1 MSRSKKEST
10 VLQFPCSLVD
20 RQVQIFRDYTI
31 LLGGSGEE
39 VARAIAKTSCS
50 DMDRCSVAT
59 HHGMST
65 TYDWSKCAFVKTQA
79 PQ

>member
-1 MSRSKKEST
+1 MSRTKREST
-10 VLQFPCSLVD
+10 VLPFQCSLVN

-39 VARAIAKTSCS
+39 VARAIAKTSCG
-50 DMDRCSVAT
+50 DMDKCAVAT

-65 TYDWSKCAFVKTQA
+65 TYDWSKCAFVKTQPA
-79 PQ
+79 Q